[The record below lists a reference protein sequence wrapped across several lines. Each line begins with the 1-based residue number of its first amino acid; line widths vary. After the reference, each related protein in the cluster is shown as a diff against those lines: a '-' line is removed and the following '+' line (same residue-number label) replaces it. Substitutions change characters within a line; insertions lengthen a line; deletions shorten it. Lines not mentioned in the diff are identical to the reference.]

1 MIAAADDAG
10 RMVNAILSAPSYAIY
25 CPWGKV
31 LLRSQPLCDNSR
43 VKPHAGAYSK

>member
-31 LLRSQPLCDNSR
+31 LLRSQPLRYGPR
-43 VKPHAGAYSK
+43 VKSDAGAYSK